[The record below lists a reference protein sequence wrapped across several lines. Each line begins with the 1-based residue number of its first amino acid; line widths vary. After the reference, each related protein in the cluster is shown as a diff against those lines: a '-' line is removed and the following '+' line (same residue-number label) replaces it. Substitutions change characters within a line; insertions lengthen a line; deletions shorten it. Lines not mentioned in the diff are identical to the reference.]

1 MRKIKRKPL
10 KPAVLKP
17 PSDAPVILVSDA
29 FAYHRLMQ
37 EYRDQYEWERGLE
50 RLRNRLNGLPVE
62 PEPNYIAEAFKCE
75 Q

>member
-37 EYRDQYEWERGLE
+37 EYR
-50 RLRNRLNGLPVE
+50 LRNRLNGLPVE
-62 PEPNYIAEAFKCE
+62 PEPNYIAEAAHD
-75 Q
+75 